1 MKNLPLVLASSSVY
15 RAELLKKLNLKF
27 QCFSPE
33 IDESVAKNESPDALV
48 KRLAF
53 TKAFAVSSHF
63 SSSLIIGSDQ
73 VCVIN
78 GDILGKPHTKEKAFE
93 QLKAASGNCITFY
106 TGICLYNSHTQKAQT
121 DIELF
126 KVHFRQLTDQEIINY
141 IQLENPL
148 DCAGSFKS
156 EGLGISLFSALEGKD
171 PNTLIGLPLIR
182 LCQMLR
188 AEGIDPLN

>member
-156 EGLGISLFSALEGKD
+156 EGLGISLFSALEGRD

-182 LCQMLR
+182 LCDMLR
-188 AEGIDPLN
+188 AEGINPLE